1 MKKKIAAFIPAR
13 SGSKRFKNKNI
24 KLINGEP
31 LIYWSVKKAL
41 EISRFDKVIFSTDSK
56 KYLNI
61 LKKSLKKNKISEKK
75 VIYELRNKIDAD
87 DKTKI
92 YDYIKDKLIKKHYL
106 SDIDI
111 IFQLLPTAP
120 LRQTTTI
127 NNILNLTIRKKTNVF
142 SVSKYDFH
150 VQFALQ
156 IKRNKWIPLFKN
168 SPLVTGKTRSQD
180 QKIFYK
186 PNPVGNTLWLKN
198 KKLSGK
204 TIYDKAI
211 PFITNPVESLDLDT
225 EEDLILIKCLLN

>member
-127 NNILNLTIRKKTNVF
+127 NNILNLTIRKKQMF
-142 SVSKYDFH
+142 F
-150 VQFALQ
+150 Q
-156 IKRNKWIPLFKN
+156 
-168 SPLVTGKTRSQD
+168 
-180 QKIFYK
+180 
-186 PNPVGNTLWLKN
+186 
-198 KKLSGK
+198 
-204 TIYDKAI
+204 
-211 PFITNPVESLDLDT
+211 
-225 EEDLILIKCLLN
+225 